1 MSPSLKELIVVLAIS
16 AVIFAFAKPIALRFS
31 AEADFARRRNVWF
44 ALTITAFLS
53 PSFWLYVLVAVP
65 LMTWAGRKDTNPLA
79 FYLLLLHVI
88 PPIPVDIPAIAIN
101 ALFPLDNYRLLSFC
115 VLIPT
120 AWRLRRS
127 QDTARIRGLQ
137 NMDILLLAFGVL
149 QAALF
154 VPPDLPG
161 HMLLQDSAT
170 NMLRRAFLFFLDV
183 YVLYFAVSRSCAS
196 RRAITEVLSAFCL
209 ACALMAALALFE
221 AAKRWLLYVDLARVW
236 ADDPSLSVYI
246 FRGNILRAQAS
257 SGHPLALGYLLAI
270 AFGFWLYLKSHVAA
284 RRARIGAVLLFWLGL
299 LAAYSRGPWFG
310 AIAIYFS
317 FAALSPRGFPRLFK
331 AAGVAVLL
339 AVAIG
344 ATPLGTRILSV
355 IPFVGGAVDAE
366 TLDYREQL
374 AAKSWEIIQGSPFF
388 GDQLARLKMED
399 LRQGQGII
407 DIVNT
412 YVGVAMDK
420 GLIGLF
426 IFVAFMLVALSKT
439 YRSVKALRRSDPDLA
454 LLGVSLIVCMLGT
467 LLMIENC
474 SFILG
479 YEKMFYVLAGLAAAY
494 AHLASSA
501 AQPAAV
507 HPTSGSF
514 WKPR

>member
-1 MSPSLKELIVVLAIS
+1 MSPTLKELIVVLAIS

-31 AEADFARRRNVWF
+31 AESDFSRRRNVWF

-53 PSFWLYVLVAVP
+53 PSFWLYVLVAIP
-65 LMTWAGRKDTNPLA
+65 LMTWAGRKDTNPIA

-88 PPIPVDIPAIAIN
+88 PSTPVDIPAIGIN

-120 AWRLRRS
+120 AWRARRS
-127 QDTARIRGLQ
+127 QDAARIRGLQ

-149 QAALF
+149 QVALF

-161 HMLLQDSAT
+161 LPLLQDSAT
-170 NMLRRAFLFFLDV
+170 NMLRRAFLFWVDV
-183 YVLYFAVSRSCAS
+183 YVLYFAVSRSCTS
-196 RRAITEVLSAFCL
+196 RRAITEALSAFCL
-209 ACALMAALALFE
+209 ACAVMAALAAFE
-221 AAKRWLLYVDLARVW
+221 GAKRWLLYADLARGW
-236 ADDPSLSVYI
+236 TGDPSMGFYI
-246 FRGNILRAQAS
+246 FRGNILRAEAS

-270 AFGFWLYLKSHVAA
+270 AFGLWLYLKSHVTAL
-284 RRARIGAVLLFWLGL
+284 RARVAGVLLYWLGL

-310 AIAIYFS
+310 AVAIYFS
-317 FAALSPRGFPRLFK
+317 FAALSPRGFPRLFR
-331 AAGVAVLL
+331 AAGIAVLL

-344 ATPLGTRILSV
+344 ATPIGSRILSV
-355 IPFVGGAVDAE
+355 MPFVGGAVDAD

-374 AAKSWEIIQGSPFF
+374 AAKSWEIIQASPYF
-388 GDQLARLKMED
+388 GDQHARAKMED

-420 GLIGLF
+420 GLIGLL
-426 IFVAFMLVALSKT
+426 IFVAFILLPMLKT
-439 YRSVKALRRSDPDLA
+439 YRLVKAMKQSDPDLA
-454 LLGVSLIVCMLGT
+454 LLGVSLVVCILGT

-479 YEKMFYVLAGLAAAY
+479 YEKLFYVLAGLAAAY
-494 AHLASSA
+494 IHLASSA
-501 AQPAAV
+501 AQPAAARAS
-507 HPTSGSF
+507 SGSF